1 VDQHAQAFAG
11 FKSYIRALGKTQ
23 AELLAMAADLANGV
37 EDVTITS
44 ISGDGTA
51 SSGQIGMLPR
61 ELRLSAVME
70 VINEGPNGRQLF
82 DIADRSR
89 YGTMI

>member
-11 FKSYIRALGKTQ
+11 FKSYIRALGKTK

-51 SSGQIGMLPR
+51 SSGQIAMLPR
-61 ELRLSAVME
+61 ELRLSAIME
-70 VINEGPNGRQLF
+70 VYAEGNGGRQLCTVL
-82 DIADRSR
+82 DRSFF
-89 YGTMI
+89 TTPV